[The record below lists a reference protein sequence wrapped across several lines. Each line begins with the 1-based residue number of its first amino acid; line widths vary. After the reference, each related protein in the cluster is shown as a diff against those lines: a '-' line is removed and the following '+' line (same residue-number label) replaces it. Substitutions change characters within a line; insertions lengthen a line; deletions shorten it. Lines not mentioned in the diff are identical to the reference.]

1 MMRKNS
7 TNLSDV
13 EPVIHHSDKKQQ
25 EITKRDVGELIA
37 HVETG
42 LAASPASWQ

>member
-1 MMRKNS
+1 MRKNS
-7 TNLSDV
+7 TNLLDV
-13 EPVIHHSDKKQQ
+13 EPVIHHSDKKQR
-25 EITKRDVGELIA
+25 EITKRDVEESVA